1 MKLGLGFFRKIRVGY
16 NTCEQHKRR
25 SRRVEPRHPDDI
37 NQQHIFLL
45 VQTMLARAVR
55 AANPL
60 RAHARA
66 MTIAVGSKFPSVEVD
81 KASWPPEAFNIAD
94 HIANKKVIV
103 VGLPGAFTPT

>member
-1 MKLGLGFFRKIRVGY
+1 MKLGLGFFLTAVSVTILVSSR
-16 NTCEQHKRR
+16 ER
-25 SRRVEPRHPDDI
+25 SRRVENHGTPTTSI
-37 NQQHIFLL
+37 NNTSFCSSP
-45 VQTMLARAVR
+45 MLARAVR